1 MFACGVTVSM
11 RALDLA
17 SVGVK
22 DIRRMK
28 RGNEHSRNRYYFCRF
43 TSSKNIVNGLG
54 DCFGL
59 FLMHAM
65 ARTGNDAELCVLRPM
80 GQIHLKTVPGV
91 IDLIALGFREAGEG
105 ATGSTFPSLEENHG
119 DIVMPG
125 EVLLWRKQ
133 TFTLKAFRIH
143 V

>member
-1 MFACGVTVSM
+1 M
-11 RALDLA
+11 
-17 SVGVK
+17 
-22 DIRRMK
+22 
-28 RGNEHSRNRYYFCRF
+28 
-43 TSSKNIVNGLG
+43 NGLG

-65 ARTGNDAELCVLRPM
+65 ARTRNDAELRVFRPV

-91 IDLIALGFREAGEG
+91 IDLVALRLREAGEG
-105 ATGSTFPSLEENHG
+105 AAGSTLPSLEDDDG

-125 EVLLWRKQ
+125 QVLLWREQ
-133 TFTLKAFRIH
+133 TFTLEAFQIH